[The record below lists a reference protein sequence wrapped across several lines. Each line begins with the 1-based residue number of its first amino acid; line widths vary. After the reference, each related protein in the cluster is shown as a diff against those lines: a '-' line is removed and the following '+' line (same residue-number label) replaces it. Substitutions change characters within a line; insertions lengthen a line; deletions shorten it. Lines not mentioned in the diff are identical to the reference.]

1 LRGDLSLRS
10 NDLDSGVFKSASW
23 QCHRDWH
30 VQRDAEI
37 IMSDGMAD
45 WKVISKQTD
54 RSRSFSLR
62 EVLLS
67 LLLLDVFYTTRPL
80 KSTLR

>member
-1 LRGDLSLRS
+1 
-10 NDLDSGVFKSASW
+10 
-23 QCHRDWH
+23 
-30 VQRDAEI
+30 
-37 IMSDGMAD
+37 MSDGMAD
-45 WKVISKQTD
+45 WEVISKQTD